1 MNPASR
7 IFSFSALISVAL
19 FAFVQLVYGQ
29 AVGANA
35 RLSGEVVDGMGGV
48 RALGARS
55 RISTPERCGRPSRTM
70 WGTSRHSLRDW
81 VVGL

>member
-7 IFSFSALISVAL
+7 IFSFSALIFVAL
-19 FAFVQLVYGQ
+19 FAFARIAYGQ

-48 RALGARS
+48 VPRAGIKVEELDSGAVRATVTLGV
-55 RISTPERCGRPSRTM
+55 PPP
-70 WGTSRHSLRDW
+70 D
-81 VVGL
+81 